1 MIEDLNKDLIFCL
14 HDILRDSYHAI
25 TASSKQESAAVL
37 ENQTVVL
44 SLSRQI
50 GCKDQEFWFS
60 FKP

>member
-44 SLSRQI
+44 GLSRQI
-50 GCKDQEFWFS
+50 GCKDQEF
-60 FKP
+60 